1 MHLFLHLH
9 LHPAARF
16 LLLACAAL
24 QGAAAGAASPMT
36 CTAHASAPP
45 PQVVELY
52 TSEGCSS
59 CPPADAW
66 LATLKGRSDVI
77 ALAFHVHYWDRL
89 GWPDR
94 FASAAYT
101 KRQYAWAARQGS
113 GTVYTPQVLV
123 DGQDWRGWPRLP
135 AAKAAA
141 AATATAAATTA
152 PPQVTLTRQADG
164 QVQARVEPI
173 GGAASSAEL
182 RWGAYWA
189 VVEDGHVSHVRAGEN
204 AGETLR
210 HDHVVRLHQT
220 LPVFAAREG
229 LTSRLDVPTGA
240 ASNPR
245 RVVFVVTSVP
255 GERTLQAVVLGC

>member
-1 MHLFLHLH
+1 ML
-9 LHPAARF
+9 
-16 LLLACAAL
+16 CASMAL
-24 QGAAAGAASPMT
+24 QGIAADAAPVT
-36 CTAHASAPP
+36 CTARSTAKP

-66 LATLKGRSDVI
+66 LATLKGRTDVI
-77 ALAFHVHYWDRL
+77 ALGFHVHYWDRL

-94 FASAAYT
+94 FASEAYT
-101 KRQYAWAARQGS
+101 KRQYGWAARLGS
-113 GTVYTPQVLV
+113 SNVYTPQVLV

-135 AAKAAA
+135 LPAVPAAA
-141 AATATAAATTA
+141 AP

-164 QVQARVEPI
+164 QVQARVEPL
-173 GGAASSAEL
+173 ANTASSQL

-189 VVEDGHVSHVRAGEN
+189 VVEDGHVSRVRAGEN

-220 LPVFAAREG
+220 LPAFAAHEG
-229 LTSRLDVPTGA
+229 LTSRLDVPPGA

-255 GERTLQAVVLGC
+255 GEHTLQALTLGC